1 MTVVASLDF
10 TKYPYDFQNINIT
23 VGSWLYFDER
33 ISYRLRKLSDGTID
47 GLEIQNI
54 NNWKLENLEWDFK
67 TSSIEQVILNQT

>member
-1 MTVVASLDF
+1 LTVVASLDF

>member
-1 MTVVASLDF
+1 MVASLDF